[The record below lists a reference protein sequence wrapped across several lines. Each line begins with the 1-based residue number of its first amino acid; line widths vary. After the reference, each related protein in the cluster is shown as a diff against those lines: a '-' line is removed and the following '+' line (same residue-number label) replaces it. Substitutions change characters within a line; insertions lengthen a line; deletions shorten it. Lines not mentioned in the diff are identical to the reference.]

1 MRRRKIAFSVLIA
14 IALYAVSFTTDAQET
29 KSISYELRMPE
40 PETHY
45 FEVGMTINNV
55 LTNSKLLD
63 KRRLLVKMPVWTP
76 GSYLVREYAGNVEA
90 FKVTD
95 ENNKP
100 LAFRKVN
107 KNTWEIEIDQAE
119 DVKVSYKVYAFD
131 LTVRTSFI
139 DASHGYLNGA
149 SIFMFVPELMKSQA
163 DLTIFPYEKWST
175 VSTALPET
183 SKNTFI
189 VKDFDTLVDS
199 PIEIGN
205 HEVLEFEALGI
216 PYRIAMYSSSPLS
229 YDKEKLLKDYKSL
242 VIAAETVVGETP
254 LENYLFIVHH
264 QPGIG
269 GGLEHLHST
278 TCQTST
284 YAYSSDRAYIGLF
297 GLLAHEYFHLW
308 NVKRIRPVALGPF
321 DYENENYTNM
331 LWVAEG
337 FTSFYEEII
346 LNRAGLVEDEDVI
359 KAVAGAIS
367 SAENTPGN
375 RVQAVT
381 EASWDAWIKYYRP
394 SENANNTRI
403 SYYGKGGVLAALL
416 NAKIIANTKAEKSL
430 DDVMKLLYNKY
441 YKALGR
447 GYTDEEFQL
456 AVEEVHGGD
465 LDYFFKNYISGTER
479 PDYEQI
485 YKGVG
490 LNLIDTNEDREK
502 PYLGITERGGVIY
515 RMSREGS
522 AYHSGINL
530 NDQVVS
536 IDGDKNINFANATLS
551 KKVGDKM
558 SVIVNRHGV
567 EMEFIIDLQED
578 ARKSYSL
585 EKVSKP
591 TKEQEK
597 AYQKFVGK

>member
-1 MRRRKIAFSVLIA
+1 MRGRKRAFSVLIA
-14 IALYAVSFTTDAQET
+14 IVLSVLSFTSNAQDT
-29 KSISYELRMPE
+29 KGISYELSMPE
-40 PETHY
+40 PETHF
-45 FEVGMTINNV
+45 FEVGMTVNNV
-55 LTNSKLLD
+55 LTNPKIID

-76 GSYLVREYAGNVEA
+76 GSYLVREYAGNVEN
-90 FKVTD
+90 FKATD
-95 ENNKP
+95 GQNKP
-100 LAFRKVN
+100 LKFRKVN
-107 KNTWEIEIDQAE
+107 KNTWEINIDQIE
-119 DVKVSYKVYAFD
+119 DVKISYKVYAFD

-149 SIFMFVPELMKSQA
+149 SIFMFIPELMKSQA
-163 DLTIFPYEKWST
+163 ELKVYPYEKWST
-175 VSTALPET
+175 ISTALPET
-183 SKNTFI
+183 AKNTFL

-216 PYRIAMYSSSPLS
+216 PFKIAMYSSSPLN

-242 VIAAETVVGETP
+242 VEATATVVGETP
-254 LENYLFIVHH
+254 LDNYLFIVHH

-269 GGLEHLHST
+269 GGLEHLYST
-278 TCQTST
+278 TCQTSPF
-284 YAYSSDRAYIGLF
+284 AYSSERAYIGLF

-321 DYENENYTNM
+321 NYEQENYTHM

-346 LNRAGLVEDEDVI
+346 LNRAGLIEDEDVI
-359 KAVAGAIS
+359 KAVAGALS
-367 SAENTPGN
+367 SAESTPGN

-381 EASWDAWIKYYRP
+381 DASWDAWIKYYRP
-394 SENANNTRI
+394 NENSNNTRI

-430 DDVMKLLYNKY
+430 DDVMRLLYNKY

-447 GYTDEEFQL
+447 GYTDEEFQM
-456 AVEEVHGGD
+456 AVEEVYGGS
-465 LDYFFKNYISGTER
+465 LDYFFKNYVSGTER

-490 LNLIDTNEDREK
+490 LELVDNNEGREK
-502 PYLGITERGGVIY
+502 PYLGITERRGVIY
-515 RMSREGS
+515 RMSSEGS
-522 AYHSGINL
+522 AYHSGL
-530 NDQVVS
+530 SVNDQVIS
-536 IDGDKNINFANATLS
+536 IDGNKDINFANALLS
-551 KKVGDKM
+551 KNVGDKM
-558 SVIVNRHGV
+558 EVVVKRHGE
-567 EMEFIIDLQED
+567 EMNFSIDLQKD
-578 ARKSYSL
+578 PRKSYSL
-585 EKVSKP
+585 EKMRKMSQ
-591 TKEQEK
+591 EQEK